1 MSKYVIFDLEM
12 CKVSKNHQTDQFP
25 FSRELIQIGAV
36 LMDDSYAVIDSFKT
50 YVSPQFGVLD
60 FEITKLTGITRDK
73 LIGAPSTEEALIQFA
88 NWIPDDAILVEWSDN
103 DREQLYNEL
112 DGKDIYNDRL
122 EDFLSDIIDCQEA
135 FADKMKSDRQYML
148 SEALIIA
155 NIDNYSDG
163 AHDAL
168 VDAKNTAMLFKKI
181 KVEKVFTLSPYLIQA
196 SI

>member
-1 MSKYVIFDLEM
+1 
-12 CKVSKNHQTDQFP
+12 
-25 FSRELIQIGAV
+25 
-36 LMDDSYAVIDSFKT
+36 MDDSYAVIDSFKT

-73 LIGAPSTEEALIQFA
+73 LIGAPSAEEALIQFA

-112 DGKDIYNDRL
+112 DGKNIYNDRL

-181 KVEKVFTLSPYLIQA
+181 KVEKLFTLSPYLIQA